1 MAQSTYRDPAEL
13 LRRRIAESGLSA
25 RRFAVEVLKRD
36 ERAVRRWMAEKE
48 SVPRIIV
55 EFLESPDPAPWP

>member
-1 MAQSTYRDPAEL
+1 MANTTHPSRAEL
-13 LRRRIAESGLSA
+13 LRRRIDESGLSA

-36 ERAVRRWMAEKE
+36 ERAVRRWMAEQE
-48 SVPRIIV
+48 NIPRIIA